1 MTITVKDFEVADY
14 DQDVLQMDL
23 AHGEEEI
30 TIAIHN
36 MDDNLDGL
44 LADVN
49 TIVSDL
55 QAFDQRG
62 KRLIV
67 DELYDAYCEDGSITD
82 EAFMQGLNLI
92 SLYFTGDTAVEF
104 MYEGG
109 DLFGGHFL
117 TIEMANGQFDD
128 GVCIDG

>member
-1 MTITVKDFEVADY
+1 MIITAKDFEVADY
-14 DQDVLQMDL
+14 DQEVLQMDL

-36 MDDNLDGL
+36 MDDNLEGL
-44 LADVN
+44 LVDVN
-49 TIVSDL
+49 TVVSDL
-55 QAFDQRG
+55 VSLDNRG

-67 DELYDAYCEDGSITD
+67 DELYDAYCEDGSVSEDDFIK
-82 EAFMQGLNLI
+82 GLNLI

-109 DLFGGHFL
+109 ELFGGHFL
-117 TIEMANGQFDD
+117 TIEMENGQFEES
-128 GVCIDG
+128 VSIDG